1 MVNIQPVLVW
11 NNGQEIEATVLSAV
25 IISDDLATN
34 AQFYYQLLSAPI
46 VDVDGLTVNNGQ
58 SLVSGNVGM
67 SGEDYISWDDSNS
80 AAYEFV
86 AAQLNLIII

>member
-58 SLVSGNVGM
+58 SLVGGNVSMG
-67 SGEDYISWDDSNS
+67 GEDYISWDDSNS
-80 AAYEFV
+80 AAYQFV
-86 AAQLNLIII
+86 ADQLNLTII

>member
-11 NNGQEIEATVLSAV
+11 NNGQELEASVLSAV

-34 AQFYYQLLSAPI
+34 AQFYYQLLSASI
-46 VDVDGLTVNNGQ
+46 VDEDGNLVSSGQ

-67 SGEDYISWDDSNS
+67 SGTDYSSWDGSNS
-80 AAYEFV
+80 AAYTFV
-86 AAQLNLIII
+86 ADQLNLTII